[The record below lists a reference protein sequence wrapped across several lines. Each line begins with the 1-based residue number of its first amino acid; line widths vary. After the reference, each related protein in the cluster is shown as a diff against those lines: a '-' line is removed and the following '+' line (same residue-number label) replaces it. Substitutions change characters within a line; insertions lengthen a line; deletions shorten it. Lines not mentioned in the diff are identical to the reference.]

1 MSSRLIKFKK
11 EEDHQG
17 PVQVEESSII
27 NWVQI
32 SGREFGY
39 IYIYIYIYMS
49 KDVIKDDLID
59 QDLYFLDFILRK

>member
-27 NWVQI
+27 NRVQI
-32 SGREFGY
+32 SGREFG
-39 IYIYIYIYMS
+39 YIYIYMS

-59 QDLYFLDFILRK
+59 QDLYFLEFILRK